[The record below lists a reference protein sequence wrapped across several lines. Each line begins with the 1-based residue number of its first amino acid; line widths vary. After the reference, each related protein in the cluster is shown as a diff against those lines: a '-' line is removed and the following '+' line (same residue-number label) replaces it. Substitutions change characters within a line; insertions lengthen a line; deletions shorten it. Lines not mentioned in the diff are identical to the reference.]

1 MPVQDENLSVVIH
14 NQMQLIKRLP
24 ELHITSMMKYQ
35 KKCEGYFHKT
45 FEYCEKLMEQT
56 RFLEYLESCIDQKE
70 LQLRRKDE
78 EHEGEIISLQKNS
91 KEGLSIIQKKLE
103 YFKRNDASKN

>member
-1 MPVQDENLSVVIH
+1 
-14 NQMQLIKRLP
+14 
-24 ELHITSMMKYQ
+24 MMKYQ

-56 RFLEYLESCIDQKE
+56 RFLEYLENCIDQKE
-70 LQLRRKDE
+70 LQLRRKDT
-78 EHEGEIISLQKNS
+78 EHEDEIISLQKNS